1 MWMPPGTKLAETDR
15 ALKQIEKVA
24 MTLPDDELDAVI
36 SSVGM
41 VEEHDG
47 LKTGS
52 DVGQILID
60 LSESTERKRS
70 VFEILADLRTRCQS
84 IAGFERIE
92 FSNVESGPPTGK
104 AVEVK
109 VKGKRF
115 DQLEVISTE
124 LQGVL
129 AQIPGVYDIGDDF
142 SPGKEELRVRLDGDR
157 ARLHGLDVMQVAGI
171 VRTAVYGATA
181 TVYRDGDEEV
191 DVVVKLKNA
200 SDMPIEDIEAMKIAT
215 PMGTQIPLR
224 EVAHLELTRGYSTI
238 HRFEGE
244 RAVTVSAEVDESI
257 NEPVAVNRILEN
269 RFRDISQ
276 RYPGYRLDFR
286 GQFAEFNKA
295 FSSLGRLFIL
305 AVFIMYILLGAQ
317 FKSFIQPLIIL
328 FTVPFAFIGAMLGL
342 IVSGNPFGI
351 VTLFGMV
358 ALAGIVVNDS
368 IVLVDFINMRRR
380 AGVSKWRAIIE
391 GGRLRMRPI
400 LLTSI
405 TTIAGLLPMA
415 IGLGGQSAMWMPMAN
430 TIIWGLAMST
440 LLTLFIIPA
449 LYAIVD
455 DLTPKRLRMKKTEPL
470 LDTPEMEPVTAD

>member
-1 MWMPPGTKLAETDR
+1 
-15 ALKQIEKVA
+15 V
-24 MTLPDDELDAVI
+24 TLPEHELDAVVANAGI
-36 SSVGM
+36 
-41 VEEHDG
+41 VEEEDG
-47 LKTGS
+47 VTVNSNVAQL
-52 DVGQILID
+52 LID
-60 LSESTERKRS
+60 LTEAKDRDRS

-84 IAGFERIE
+84 IAGYERIE
-92 FSNVESGPPTGK
+92 FANIAGGPPTGK

-109 VKGKRF
+109 VKGRRF
-115 DQLEVISTE
+115 DQLGAISAE
-124 LQGVL
+124 LQEVL

-142 SPGKEELRVRLDGDR
+142 SQGKEELRVRLNEER
-157 ARLHGLDVMQVAGI
+157 TQLHGLNVMQVAGI
-171 VRTAVYGATA
+171 VRTAYHGAAA
-181 TVYRDGDEEV
+181 TVYRDGDEEI
-191 DVVVKLKNA
+191 DVVVKFQNA
-200 SDMPIEDIEAMKIAT
+200 SEMSVEQIEDMKIAT
-215 PMGTQIPLR
+215 PMGTRIPLR
-224 EVAHLELTRGYSTI
+224 EVAHLELTRGYATI

-244 RAVTVSAEVDESI
+244 RAITVSAEVDKSI
-257 NEPVAVNRILEN
+257 NEPVAVNRILED

-286 GQFAEFNKA
+286 GQFGEFKEA
-295 FSSLGRLFIL
+295 FSSLGRLFVL
-305 AVFIMYILLGAQ
+305 GVFIMYILLGAQ
-317 FKSFIQPLIIL
+317 FKSFTQPLIIL

-342 IVSGNPFGI
+342 LVNGTPFGI

-400 LLTSI
+400 LLTTI
-405 TTIAGLLPMA
+405 TTIVGLLPMA
-415 IGLGGQSAMWMPMAN
+415 IGLGGQSEMWMPLAN

-455 DLTPKRLRMKKTEPL
+455 DLTPKRLRIKKEEPL
-470 LDTPEMEPVTAD
+470 LDTPDMEPVPAD